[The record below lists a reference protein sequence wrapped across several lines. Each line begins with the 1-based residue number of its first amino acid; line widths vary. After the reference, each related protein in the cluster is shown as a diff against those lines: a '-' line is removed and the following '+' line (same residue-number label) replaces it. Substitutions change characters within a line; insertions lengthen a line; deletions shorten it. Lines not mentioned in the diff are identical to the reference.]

1 MEINFFVFCIMPD
14 YFLKEEVTLPKKM
27 NAMSFQN
34 YALLLKDIIL

>member
-1 MEINFFVFCIMPD
+1 MKHITFQ
-14 YFLKEEVTLPKKM
+14 KEEEETQPKKM